1 MKSEQS
7 RTLVSINPGRDVQRV
22 GTANFLG
29 EDVQKIHDPVWAV
42 IGNLGD
48 SQCYLGVTAKVQAVQ
63 AALHRRIVEDD
74 LAVRLIAPAF
84 TLGVSD
90 GQLNG
95 TPQMRFSL
103 IGRELV
109 HDVADVHL
117 AANGVAGLIAVVA
130 CDKPPVGTLAAVLE
144 NDTPAVILSDGSIHP
159 GIDPETGQPID
170 LVSAFQ
176 MADQPDE
183 VRTRYAL
190 HACPGQG
197 SCGGMFTYNTMQT
210 FIAVLGLEPLH
221 MVSPASDDPRRI
233 DQFPDEMVDCLL
245 TMTARGIKPSDIV
258 TPASLR
264 NAVTVAIA
272 MGGSTNVVLH
282 SVEIA
287 RAAGIDLWADSMSQE
302 DFNTLARRLPVLV
315 NMRPF
320 GAYSMVDVEAAG
332 GLQVIVKELLEAGF
346 LDGEVMTCTGET
358 LAEQVARL
366 APPAPDHEVIYS
378 VEKPFKDTG
387 GLRLLRGN
395 LAPDGG
401 AILKVAGV
409 EGGVHDG
416 VFTGRA
422 RVFNGER
429 DLIEALDQHPDDF
442 QDNEMVVIRYAGPRG
457 APGMPELLDPTS
469 RITALCRQR
478 NITIALMTDARFS
491 GGSVGLVIGHV
502 APEAF
507 LGGPDRARG
516 GRGHHCGRRQH
527 GPHRLPAAGRRRGE
541 GPPGRGVAG
550 GGGGQRRRAP
560 RRDTGDRPCPG
571 AACGPR
577 RSRPSWAGVWRRRR
591 CPEDPVPR
599 VLALRRRT
607 PRDTC
612 VPRGQTV
619 VVSGGPET
627 RYARSKDGVHVAFQV
642 IGDGPLDLVIVGYGN
657 VISVDMRDEEPHVR
671 RFEQRL
677 ASFSRL
683 IRFDPRGIGL
693 SDAPPPGATL
703 GIELV
708 VDDILGVLDAVG
720 STGACLFAV
729 GGSGLA
735 ALLTAAMHPG
745 RISSLALLNCY
756 ARLPRDEDYPYGIP
770 QRLLTSFID
779 SVLDVGAAGD
789 PSMDDVQLLA
799 PSLSGDPEFREWW
812 ARAGRRGA
820 SPAAARASL
829 EMSFSGDVR
838 SAVPLI
844 DAPTLILHRDPSLF
858 SVGHARY
865 LADHLAHARLVVL
878 PGGDHLPYGADSDTV
893 IDEIEEFLTG
903 VRGGAATDRV
913 LTTVLF
919 TDIVGSTERAARC
932 RGPRLARAARFAR
945 RHDPKRTPAVPG
957 ARGEDHR
964 GRPPGDVRRAR
975 PGHSLRPGHLRR
987 GPPPRNRRAGGA
999 AHR

>member
-48 SQCYLGVTAKVQAVQ
+48 SQCYLGVTAKVEAVQ

-159 GIDPETGQPID
+159 GIDPKTGQPID

-302 DFNTLARRLPVLV
+302 DFNALARRLPVLV

-507 LGGPDRARG
+507 LGGPIALVEDGDTIVVDVNTDRIDCPQLGDAVERD
-516 GRGHHCGRRQH
+516 
-527 GPHRLPAAGRRRGE
+527 
-541 GPPGRGVAG
+541 
-550 GGGGQRRRAP
+550 RRA
-560 RRDTGDRPCPG
+560 G
-571 AACGPR
+571 A
-577 RSRPSWAGVWRRRR
+577 WRAAA
-591 CPEDPVPR
+591 E
-599 VLALRRRT
+599 AN
-607 PRDTC
+607 
-612 VPRGQTV
+612 G
-619 VVSGGPET
+619 
-627 RYARSKDGVHVAFQV
+627 GVH
-642 IGDGPLDLVIVGYGN
+642 P
-657 VISVDMRDEEPHVR
+657 
-671 RFEQRL
+671 
-677 ASFSRL
+677 
-683 IRFDPRGIGL
+683 
-693 SDAPPPGATL
+693 
-703 GIELV
+703 
-708 VDDILGVLDAVG
+708 
-720 STGACLFAV
+720 
-729 GGSGLA
+729 
-735 ALLTAAMHPG
+735 
-745 RISSLALLNCY
+745 
-756 ARLPRDEDYPYGIP
+756 
-770 QRLLTSFID
+770 
-779 SVLDVGAAGD
+779 DVT
-789 PSMDDVQLLA
+789 PV
-799 PSLSGDPEFREWW
+799 
-812 ARAGRRGA
+812 
-820 SPAAARASL
+820 
-829 EMSFSGDVR
+829 
-838 SAVPLI
+838 
-844 DAPTLILHRDPSLF
+844 
-858 SVGHARY
+858 
-865 LADHLAHARLVVL
+865 
-878 PGGDHLPYGADSDTV
+878 
-893 IDEIEEFLTG
+893 
-903 VRGGAATDRV
+903 TDRV
-913 LTTVLF
+913 LARM
-919 TDIVGSTERAARC
+919 RATA
-932 RGPRLARAARFAR
+932 L
-945 RHDPKRTPAVPG
+945 PALLG
-957 ARGEDHR
+957 GGMATS
-964 GRPPGDVRRAR
+964 
-975 PGHSLRPGHLRR
+975 SLS
-987 GPPPRNRRAGGA
+987 
-999 AHR
+999 